1 MPFHKGRWH
10 MNKAALFIRQLKE
23 NRILMVAS
31 AAVLILSAAAV
42 LFYVNG
48 NSDTISIEK
57 AEKEVAEEK
66 IKEADQ
72 EKDTVYV
79 DVSGCVK
86 DPGVYRVPE
95 GSRVFEVIE
104 KAGGLTENADTSG
117 INQAEPVSDGLKITV
132 PDIDAAQ
139 AGTGAVERDDM
150 AESGKVNINTADSE
164 TLQKIPGIGPVTAG
178 KIIMYREQNGRFGSV
193 EDIMNVSGIGE
204 KTFEK
209 IKTVI
214 TT

>member
-10 MNKAALFIRQLKE
+10 MNKAEFFIRQLKE

-31 AAVLILSAAAV
+31 AAVLIISAAAV

-48 NSDTISIEK
+48 NSNTISIEK

-66 IKEADQ
+66 IQETDEEKE
-72 EKDTVYV
+72 TVYV

-86 DPGVYRVPE
+86 DPGVYKVPE

-132 PDIDAAQ
+132 PDRDTALAEKGAAETD
-139 AGTGAVERDDM
+139 GMTEGV
-150 AESGKVNINTADSE
+150 KVNINTADSE
-164 TLQKIPGIGPVTAG
+164 ALQKIPGIGPVTAG

-209 IKTVI
+209 IKSEI